1 MVPTT
6 RATPIARPIFH
17 RLSAPTDADIT
28 TLLTRLHRGV
38 RRLLVRRGRLPED
51 DAGSDPFAAEEP
63 LFAQTVAASLQG
75 RVALGPRAGRCSGAS
90 ARPPALRRPP
100 HGVPDSKASACTP
113 TWRCRHAAG
122 ISWSG
127 CAGTSTRS
135 PVGPGRSSYG
145 SSRTSRVGDGW
156 VAPAELCEGLGHG
169 VRKGPGPRAD
179 PPRLPADG
187 RPEPGARRRLAV
199 GGHEPHRAQ
208 NGEHLPPVRHRQR
221 RGPPGSDRAPARHIS

>member
-1 MVPTT
+1 MSVSGIGEVP
-6 RATPIARPIFH
+6 AH
-17 RLSAPTDADIT
+17 
-28 TLLTRLHRGV
+28 
-38 RRLLVRRGRLPED
+38 RRGRLPED

-75 RVALGPRAGRCSGAS
+75 RLALGPRAGRCSGAA

-113 TWRCRHAAG
+113 TWRCRHAPGSAG
-122 ISWSG
+122 AGVPVRRRGRPSG
-127 CAGTSTRS
+127 RGDHPMAL
-135 PVGPGRSSYG
+135 PVPPGLATGRI
-145 SSRTSRVGDGW
+145 
-156 VAPAELCEGLGHG
+156 APAELCEGLGHG

-199 GGHEPHRAQ
+199 GGHEAHRAQ